1 MKIIEISP
9 FDTDAAASRKRR
21 NECLKAAV
29 DQVGS
34 LSQMLTRALK
44 ATERHVSADPNDE
57 TAAWVLEQTDADD
70 AVELRLSGTAQ
81 MGFELANTLNEV
93 CKQASSTM
101 NSMMQAR
108 REVERETR

>member
-9 FDTDAAASRKRR
+9 FDTDAAAARKRR

-29 DQVGS
+29 DQVES

-44 ATERHVSADPNDE
+44 TAERRLSADPNDE
-57 TAAWVLEQTDADD
+57 TAAWVLEQTEADD
-70 AVELRLSGTAQ
+70 AVAIRLSGTAQ

-108 REVERETR
+108 REVERES